1 MKLFLIYCKYE
12 LLRNFANA
20 TTVLNSIS
28 FFLLIM
34 IISAI
39 SAGPSFFSDKT
50 LLISCIW
57 TAAVLSCVLTLDA
70 IFYKDFSD
78 GTADL
83 LILSSTTLEIVAL
96 AKAFSFWVTNC
107 FTIIATACLAFLLI
121 GFDKQLVMNFL
132 LCITLVTLTM
142 SLIGVALSA
151 LTANSKGGGLLL
163 TILVFPLMIPPI
175 IFGTRASLNAYNNI
189 SYSNEVLFLLG
200 FFVLLL
206 STLPWASA
214 AAIKTR
220 VH

>member
-83 LILSSTTLEIVAL
+83 LI
-96 AKAFSFWVTNC
+96 
-107 FTIIATACLAFLLI
+107 
-121 GFDKQLVMNFL
+121 
-132 LCITLVTLTM
+132 
-142 SLIGVALSA
+142 
-151 LTANSKGGGLLL
+151 
-163 TILVFPLMIPPI
+163 
-175 IFGTRASLNAYNNI
+175 
-189 SYSNEVLFLLG
+189 
-200 FFVLLL
+200 
-206 STLPWASA
+206 
-214 AAIKTR
+214 
-220 VH
+220 